1 MFQNPAGFGTASMDL
16 FNTFSFAEKKMIS
29 RAQVPIENK
38 QTTRNRIYQLV
49 YQKGQISKPEIAS
62 QLGISLP
69 TAIQNVKNLR
79 AEGLLKEGDVLDSTG
94 GRKAV
99 SIVCEKNAKFAIGTD
114 ITRNHVS
121 IVLINLATEIIESA
135 RFEIPYNNTP
145 AYYQEVAS
153 RIGELVAVSGIKAGH
168 ILGAGFSVPG
178 VLTRDGQM
186 IIYSHVLQVSALP
199 CSTISRGLGFP
210 SVLCNDANA
219 AGFAEMW
226 KHKYRTDAVFLSLS
240 DTVGG
245 AILLHNELYLGENQR
260 GGEFGHMTLVQDG
273 LPCYCGQKGCMDAYC
288 SALVLSRHTGGSL
301 ELFFKKLAE
310 GDKAL
315 LAVWEQYLSF
325 LTMAVNNL
333 LVSFDCSLILGGYL
347 GEYLEGYID
356 DLRKSTMKISTFTGN
371 EDYITACSYR
381 KEAAAVGAALF
392 FVRPF
397 IKQL

>member
-1 MFQNPAGFGTASMDL
+1 
-16 FNTFSFAEKKMIS
+16 MINHEH
-29 RAQVPIENK
+29 VPVENK

-49 YQKGQISKPEIAS
+49 YQSGKISKPEIAAR
-62 QLGISLP
+62 LGISLP
-69 TAIQNVKNLR
+69 TAIQNVKNLQT
-79 AEGLLKEGDVLDSTG
+79 EGLLREGNVLDSTG

-99 SIVCEKNAKFAIGTD
+99 SVICERNAKFAIGTD

-121 IVLINLATEIIESA
+121 IVLINLATEIIEST
-135 RFEIPYNNTP
+135 RFEMPYENTP
-145 AYYQEVAS
+145 AYYQKVVS
-153 RIGELVAVSGIKAGH
+153 RIAELVTVSGVNPGNV
-168 ILGAGFSVPG
+168 LGAGFSVPG
-178 VLTRDGQM
+178 VLTQDGQM

-199 CSTISRGLGFP
+199 CSTISRGLKYP

-219 AGFAEMW
+219 AGFAELW

-240 DTVGG
+240 DSVGG

-273 LPCYCGQKGCMDAYC
+273 LPCYCGRKGCMDAYC

-310 GDKAL
+310 GDKNTQS
-315 LAVWEQYLSF
+315 VWEQYLSY

-347 GEYLEGYID
+347 GEYLEAYID
-356 DLRKSTMKISTFTGN
+356 DLRKSIAKVSTFLGN
-371 EDYITACSYR
+371 EDYITACSYK
-381 KEAAAVGAALF
+381 KEAAAVGAALLYI
-392 FVRPF
+392 RPF